1 MQKKKFQRLTA
12 VLLAILMMVS
22 LAAIAGAE
30 ETEDIVR
37 DADVTV
43 PDEGNVLVA
52 LRGSAA
58 VKSEKQELLNTLNAL
73 RKEAC
78 DKGYPNPENPE
89 IALTSEDYVP
99 LEWNTDLEDM
109 AQLRS
114 AEGVVEES
122 ITRPSGKNSGTIT
135 INGTNTSREDI
146 GWAWVDNAE
155 GADLTELPAL
165 FYGYNGTSAA
175 AGSEIARWISGGYS
189 QDDTA
194 VSHYAHLINPSYRS
208 VGSAMFKISN
218 GTIVTASGKEYYG
231 RAVMCMVQEL
241 SRTETSEAKRQFS
254 DLGGDYTQKVEVRP
268 SYLKEMY
275 FNDDTISAME
285 TGTRETLVPTVVLHA
300 GRHERYA
307 HEIYIPD
314 CMLTAGASWTS
325 SRTSSATVNK
335 NGRVSARAAGNVTI
349 SASAGNLSATQ
360 TIRITG
366 EDADLPEDDVSER
379 YEDVYPDKWYTP
391 GVEYCVEH
399 GLMTGISETMF
410 DLSSHVNRAMVV
422 TTLWAMEGK
431 PEPKGTNRFSD
442 VPAGRYFT
450 KAVQWA
456 AENEIVTG
464 HVGGTYKPFDAVS
477 RQQLVTIMY
486 QYARLHEWDSQA
498 SGSLAPYVDQA
509 DISGY
514 GVLPFRWAVGHG
526 LISGRSETQLAPREA
541 VMRSEL
547 ATILMRFHQ
556 NIRT

>member
-1 MQKKKFQRLTA
+1 MHKKRLQRLTA
-12 VLLAILMMVS
+12 VVLAVIMMLS
-22 LAAIAGAE
+22 LAAVAGAE
-30 ETEDIVR
+30 NTEDIVR
-37 DADVTV
+37 EADVSV

-58 VKSEKQELLNTLNAL
+58 VKSEKQALLNTLNAL

-78 DKGYPNPENPE
+78 DKGYPNPENPSV
-89 IALTSEDYVP
+89 ALTSEDYVP
-99 LEWNTDLEDM
+99 LEWNADLEEM

-114 AEGVVEES
+114 AEGIVEES
-122 ITRPSGKNSGTIT
+122 VTRPSGKNSGTIT

-155 GADLTELPAL
+155 GADLTGLPAL

-175 AGSEIARWISGGYS
+175 ANSEIARWISGGYS
-189 QDDTA
+189 QDDSA
-194 VSHYAHLINPSYRS
+194 VSHYAHLINPAYRS

-218 GTIVTASGKEYYG
+218 GTIVTATGKEYYG

-241 SRTETSEAKRQFS
+241 SRTESPEAKKGFS

-268 SYLKEMY
+268 TYLEQMY
-275 FNDDTISAME
+275 FDDDTVRTME
-285 TGTRETLVPTVVLHA
+285 TGKRETLVPTVMLHA

-314 CMLTAGASWTS
+314 CRLTAGTTWASS
-325 SRTSSATVNK
+325 NAALATVNK
-335 NGRVSARAAGNVTI
+335 NGRVSARAAGSVTI
-349 SASAGNLSATQ
+349 TASAGELSAEQ
-360 TIRITG
+360 VIRISG
-366 EDADLPEDDVSER
+366 ENADMPEDDVSEQ

-391 GVEYCVEH
+391 GVEYCVEN
-399 GLMTGISETMF
+399 GLMTGVSKTMF
-410 DLSSHVNRAMVV
+410 DLTSFVNRAMVV

-431 PEPKGTNRFSD
+431 PEPKGTKSFSD
-442 VPAGRYFT
+442 VPQGRYFT

-456 AENEIVTG
+456 AEKEIVTG
-464 HVGGTYKPFDAVS
+464 HVGGVYKPFDAVS

-486 QYARLHEWDSQA
+486 QYARMHEWDSQA
-498 SGSLAPYVDQA
+498 SGSLAPYADQA
-509 DISGY
+509 AISGY

-526 LISGRSETQLAPREA
+526 LISGRTETQLAPREA

-556 NIRT
+556 NIRA

>member
-52 LRGSAA
+52 FRGSAA

-307 HEIYIPD
+307 HEIYHCRRQLDIFPD
-314 CMLTAGASWTS
+314 VLC
-325 SRTSSATVNK
+325 
-335 NGRVSARAAGNVTI
+335 
-349 SASAGNLSATQ
+349 
-360 TIRITG
+360 
-366 EDADLPEDDVSER
+366 
-379 YEDVYPDKWYTP
+379 
-391 GVEYCVEH
+391 H
-399 GLMTGISETMF
+399 
-410 DLSSHVNRAMVV
+410 
-422 TTLWAMEGK
+422 
-431 PEPKGTNRFSD
+431 
-442 VPAGRYFT
+442 
-450 KAVQWA
+450 
-456 AENEIVTG
+456 
-464 HVGGTYKPFDAVS
+464 
-477 RQQLVTIMY
+477 RQQE
-486 QYARLHEWDSQA
+486 R
-498 SGSLAPYVDQA
+498 
-509 DISGY
+509 
-514 GVLPFRWAVGHG
+514 
-526 LISGRSETQLAPREA
+526 PRQCPC
-541 VMRSEL
+541 RRQCYHL
-547 ATILMRFHQ
+547 RQ
-556 NIRT
+556 RR